1 MLVVIFSRLRI
12 STSDPDVTLK
22 PRVVAKYEAFLAPSP
37 LSQFK
42 AWICFA
48 NRQPLQESGG
58 HLHQHQ
64 LHFIELFFGYCHNI
78 HFFTQAAV
86 QTVQGP
92 PFYKQVIL

>member
-1 MLVVIFSRLRI
+1 MPAVIIGRLRI
-12 STSDPDVTLK
+12 STSDPEALK

-42 AWICFA
+42 PWICFA

-58 HLHQHQ
+58 HLHQHH
-64 LHFIELFFGYCHNI
+64 LHFIAINFWILSYYFV
-78 HFFTQAAV
+78 FTQAAV
-86 QTVQGP
+86 QTVEGP